1 MLQQNE
7 TGAVNGA
14 VLSLVIAILL
24 LIGAVVFGGWA
35 FSSRQDYK
43 NNTDAK
49 IAAAVTVAKQQ
60 EGTLKDAQFT
70 QAEKDPLATYNGPE
84 AYGSIVVR
92 YPKTWSG
99 YTAVGNSS
107 SGGSGNSAVDDYFYP
122 GVVPSTTDQS
132 SVYAL
137 RIQVLNQSYS
147 SVVSQINQSQSAA
160 SPPTISPYALPKVPR
175 AVGIELTGTLPVT
188 NGTGNKT
195 GVMVILPLRS
205 ETIEVWT
212 EGNQFIGDFNN
223 SVLPNFSFSP

>member
-14 VLSLVIAILL
+14 VFSLVIAILL
-24 LIGAVVFGGWA
+24 LVGAVAFGGWA

-49 IAAAVTVAKQQ
+49 IATAVTVAKQQ
-60 EGTLKDAQFT
+60 EGTLKDAQFA

-99 YTAVGNSS
+99 YAAISNNGSGS
-107 SGGSGNSAVDDYFYP
+107 SGNAAVDDYFYP
-122 GVVPSTTDQS
+122 GIVPSTTDQS
-132 SVYAL
+132 SVFAL
-137 RIQVLNQSYS
+137 RIQVLNQSFA
-147 SVVSQINQSQSAA
+147 SVVKQITQSQSAA
-160 SPPTISPYALPKVPR
+160 NPPTVSPYVLPKVPS
-175 AVGIELTGTLPVT
+175 AVGVEINGTLPVT

-195 GVMVILPLRS
+195 GIMVILPLRS
-205 ETIEVWT
+205 ETIEIWT
-212 EGNQFIGDFNN
+212 EGSQFTGDFNN